1 MTLAEILAE
10 ETSPRG
16 RLAGQRPDQRLAP
29 DAERKLLSLGAGLV
43 DPLNIPSAVTGLV
56 SPETRDAWRGVQAE
70 HPGMAAVG
78 GAASALP
85 LAIAGGLV
93 PTTLG
98 KMLSAGG
105 LATASDFI
113 DEASGKEGSVGKGTA
128 AKAVLSQIGVAPAG
142 AVIKGA
148 GGTTAAA
155 ATGLGAGALFPE
167 RVSADDGSEKPKSV
181 MDQVVSS
188 FRGKDF
194 TPPTREEFMA
204 RYAKSVPRPA
214 GPPTQQEYVSQV
226 ENEARKAS
234 LSANPKAVTS
244 ADRAAERARARA
256 LNDYPS
262 AVKQAEAAQTAW
274 DTRFETEYDKVG
286 QDAKKRESAYY
297 EQPFSARNPIIS
309 GVGGYVIPAAVAA
322 GTFGKMR
329 AQRGGKIDQLADEIS
344 GGALS
349 PSAEALKTTELAAL
363 RDSVPKGIVGD
374 LAERA
379 RYAAPGIAISGT
391 ERVGE
396 DIYDRMATPV
406 GSGAR
411 NRVVNRY
418 TDPKEIPGTIIDYAL
433 RSGLPF
439 AATGVAGLPM
449 RPDKIARA
457 DALVNTEGRLA
468 EAAKIAERNAGMRQI
483 DEADQLARS
492 GNEVAGAKR
501 ATDTERSKAFYGSDE
516 YGDGVTKDLATT
528 TAGEREQLL
537 RAQLAQRPS
546 GAPAG
551 GQPPPAGTGAAVPPV
566 APVADL
572 QPRAATAP
580 NQAGPSSSPVTRLE
594 ESTASALPNQPQNS
608 GMITADPMDL
618 SKFLKAATDYLEKP
632 PLVPLAN
639 TKALPPPK
647 ARGREGQL
655 DPYNTPVQG
664 PAGSVSPAEAAR
676 DVYLQAAASGK
687 PTTGRGGSLTKD
699 EFPAKVTDELR
710 TRTGVDDAT
719 GLSKQAQHNRRVD
732 AEKQIDDLA
741 KREGIS
747 YQEATQRYYDANPL
761 FDTSTGLRRNVPA
774 LAVGGLAAGATLDR
788 GQEQSVLDEVMKQ
801 YMGGRGLD
809 QITASDVQGK
819 IEDQSAVDGVLGRLR
834 GKVGGLATKGEQLR
848 AIRDARN
855 GGLLESD
862 TSPTGYR
869 DSTGKF
875 AKGDGQ

>member
-10 ETSPRG
+10 ETAPRG

-70 HPGMAAVG
+70 HPGMATV
-78 GAASALP
+78 
-85 LAIAGGLV
+85 GGLV
-93 PTTLG
+93 PGVGAIRAAASVPTTIGKLLTAMGLG
-98 KMLSAGG
+98 AG
-105 LATASDFI
+105 SDVI
-113 DEASGKEGSVGKGTA
+113 DEAAGVEGATGPRTVAKAVTAPVGVVPAKVSVPVIAAGATGVLGAVDPAAAQSMTARQKRRLEERATAASIDAKAEADRAEAASKRTQADKDAEDKRERDKAKVLEATTARDEVLAKARRPFGETEIGGVRVGPYLEAAMPFVPALLGAVTGAKFGKTAAAGDKTAVDAWKEANRAGLTATAPSVKQEQATLAAMLQKPYEGGVPMDRIIKQTSIPAVAGAVEGGAVANLPEFYNSYLPPENPERKALEAYRDRLPIDDKERPSVDERIRALPEETPAKTA
-128 AKAVLSQIGVAPAG
+128 AKAHFRNGDWIPRSLQGAAEGGGVAASTNLGRRMVPFSG
-142 AVIKGA
+142 
-148 GGTTAAA
+148 
-155 ATGLGAGALFPE
+155 GLGKANAETVQLRNQVGAT
-167 RVSADDGSEKPKSV
+167 ADDTAELMAK
-181 MDQVVSS
+181 
-188 FRGKDF
+188 RGDVD
-194 TPPTREEFMA
+194 A
-204 RYAKSVPRPA
+204 RFAE
-214 GPPTQQEYVSQV
+214 GQ
-226 ENEARKAS
+226 AS
-234 LSANPKAVTS
+234 
-244 ADRAAERARARA
+244 
-256 LNDYPS
+256 
-262 AVKQAEAAQTAW
+262 
-274 DTRFETEYDKVG
+274 
-286 QDAKKRESAYY
+286 
-297 EQPFSARNPIIS
+297 
-309 GVGGYVIPAAVAA
+309 
-322 GTFGKMR
+322 
-329 AQRGGKIDQLADEIS
+329 
-344 GGALS
+344 
-349 PSAEALKTTELAAL
+349 
-363 RDSVPKGIVGD
+363 RDI
-374 LAERA
+374 
-379 RYAAPGIAISGT
+379 
-391 ERVGE
+391 
-396 DIYDRMATPV
+396 
-406 GSGAR
+406 
-411 NRVVNRY
+411 
-418 TDPKEIPGTIIDYAL
+418 
-433 RSGLPF
+433 
-439 AATGVAGLPM
+439 
-449 RPDKIARA
+449 
-457 DALVNTEGRLA
+457 
-468 EAAKIAERNAGMRQI
+468 
-483 DEADQLARS
+483 
-492 GNEVAGAKR
+492 AGAKR

-516 YGDGVTKDLATT
+516 YGDQVTKDLA
-528 TAGEREQLL
+528 AKQEAELRGLL
-537 RAQLAQRPS
+537 TPRPS

-551 GQPPPAGTGAAVPPV
+551 GQPPPAGTGAPVPPV
-566 APVADL
+566 APVADP

-869 DSTGKF
+869 DPTGKF